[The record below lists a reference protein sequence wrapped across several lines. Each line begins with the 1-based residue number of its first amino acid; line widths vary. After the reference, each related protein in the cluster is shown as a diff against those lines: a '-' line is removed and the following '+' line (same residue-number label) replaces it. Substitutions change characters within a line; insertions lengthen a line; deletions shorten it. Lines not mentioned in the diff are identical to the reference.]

1 MNEKE
6 INYVNSIDKNIADL
20 SKKIGIS
27 SSYIEKIKSIMK
39 KLEKDSFTS
48 EDLADFLNIT
58 ERSVNRILK
67 K

>member
-27 SSYIEKIKSIMK
+27 SSYIEK
-39 KLEKDSFTS
+39 
-48 EDLADFLNIT
+48 N
-58 ERSVNRILK
+58 
-67 K
+67 